1 MAGNLSTVILSVA
14 LGCLFCARCSAS
26 QETPQQEVSMPD
38 QIADEEDPCARRHH
52 VEEGQS
58 CAVVA
63 AMNGISVED
72 LLMLNLGMKCNP
84 FFSGINL
91 CIDKG
96 AQGRVF
102 EEAVNDQQFQLMSRQ
117 EIEENVQQAD
127 TPAIQPDVVDTGF
140 GRR

>member
-1 MAGNLSTVILSVA
+1 MAGNLSTVILSVVFGS
-14 LGCLFCARCSAS
+14 LVCARWSAS
-26 QETPQQEVSMPD
+26 QEAPQQEVFMPD

-52 VEEGQS
+52 VEDGES

-72 LLMLNLGMKCNP
+72 LLLLNPGMKCNP

-96 AQGRVF
+96 MKF
-102 EEAVNDQQFQLMSRQ
+102 
-117 EIEENVQQAD
+117 
-127 TPAIQPDVVDTGF
+127 
-140 GRR
+140 